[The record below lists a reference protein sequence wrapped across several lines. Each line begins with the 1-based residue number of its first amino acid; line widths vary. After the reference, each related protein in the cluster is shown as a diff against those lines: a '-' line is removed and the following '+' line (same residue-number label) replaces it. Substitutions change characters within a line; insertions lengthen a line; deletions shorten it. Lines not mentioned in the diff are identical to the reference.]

1 MRKTLQAVAVLVAV
15 VAAGIWLA
23 TGAHRGWTKTEVE
36 RITVDEIT
44 GIEGRSYEK
53 QFVAGVE
60 FLVAGLLAAGGLA
73 VISLFF
79 RQLTKNKLNPN
90 TES

>member
-1 MRKTLQAVAVLVAV
+1 MKKPLQAGAVLVAV
-15 VAAGIWLA
+15 AAVGIWLA
-23 TGAHRGWTKTEVE
+23 TGAHRGWTKTQVE

-60 FLVAGLLAAGGLA
+60 FLGAGLFTAAALAG
-73 VISLFF
+73 ISFCF
-79 RQLTKNKLNPN
+79 RNHKPKLK

>member
-1 MRKTLQAVAVLVAV
+1 MRNVLRAFSAL
-15 VAAGIWLA
+15 AALATVGIWLA
-23 TGAHRGWTKTEVE
+23 TGAHRGWTKTQVE

-60 FLVAGLLAAGGLA
+60 LLGAGLLAAGMLAGL
-73 VISLFF
+73 SLFF
-79 RQLTKNKLNPN
+79 RNQTKLKPS
-90 TES
+90 TED

>member
-44 GIEGRSYEK
+44 GIEGRSNEK

-60 FLVAGLLAAGGLA
+60 FLVAGLLAAGGIA
-73 VISLFF
+73 GISLFF